1 MQRNGMKEREWKK
14 REIRKWIEKSLYI
27 FVIKKEKRIEDFYLI
42 SWKKENRTNE
52 WKNKGEKE
60 KGLVRK
66 KFRFVEWNGRKKT
79 KEKGNKKVDLKGKK
93 CFIESIFVFAIKK
106 KKRIRYFYLISW
118 KRKWMKEENGS
129 EYEKRKRKWIKKEN
143 GSEQKKKAEVNE
155 RRKRKWIKKQNGSE
169 WKKKA
174 EVNMKE

>member
-1 MQRNGMKEREWKK
+1 M
-14 REIRKWIEKSLYI
+14 
-27 FVIKKEKRIEDFYLI
+27 
-42 SWKKENRTNE
+42 
-52 WKNKGEKE
+52 
-60 KGLVRK
+60 
-66 KFRFVEWNGRKKT
+66 
-79 KEKGNKKVDLKGKK
+79 DLKGKK
-93 CFIESIFVFAIKK
+93 YFIESIFVFAIKK

-118 KRKWMKEENGS
+118 KRKWMKEEIGS

-143 GSEQKKKAEVNE
+143 GNEQKKKAEMNE